1 AISHLVVDKTA
12 PSPILA
18 DFERLGAEIHFA

>member
-1 AISHLVVDKTA
+1 VVDKTA

>member
-1 AISHLVVDKTA
+1 HLVVDKTA